1 MDGWHARPEVFDD
14 ELDAQL
20 HEWYANDLKYKKV
33 WPPRDV
39 PYFSPSSSNSDPR
52 ELYQKING
60 AKRDVVQ
67 KPPYQGRWQRIGTAI
82 GDVIQRDILIAER
95 HLDNPVFRF
104 EKNVDRTPM
113 FEEFAKKSHVI
124 THLNKKFALYG
135 TCDGILLYTFK
146 DGETVRVGLEIKSKQ
161 TTYSQTSLYSM
172 REPKDDHVKQTVC
185 YSIMYD
191 VDYYILFYVN
201 ASKKGW
207 NMSDEDYAKSP
218 DIRAFGIYI
227 TDTMRSDVLDTFA
240 GVLEHISKG
249 IPPALDIEKWTFNN
263 YKRACAL
270 SLTDEEVDDIKRKSD
285 RMLRSSL
292 PDWKKSV
299 YRDCVEY
306 ITTVRSEVTETA
318 QEETAS

>member
-1 MDGWHARPEVFDD
+1 
-14 ELDAQL
+14 
-20 HEWYANDLKYKKV
+20 
-33 WPPRDV
+33 
-39 PYFSPSSSNSDPR
+39 
-52 ELYQKING
+52 
-60 AKRDVVQ
+60 
-67 KPPYQGRWQRIGTAI
+67 
-82 GDVIQRDILIAER
+82 
-95 HLDNPVFRF
+95 
-104 EKNVDRTPM
+104 
-113 FEEFAKKSHVI
+113 
-124 THLNKKFALYG
+124 
-135 TCDGILLYTFK
+135 
-146 DGETVRVGLEIKSKQ
+146 
-161 TTYSQTSLYSM
+161 
-172 REPKDDHVKQTVC
+172 
-185 YSIMYD
+185 
-191 VDYYILFYVN
+191 
-201 ASKKGW
+201 
-207 NMSDEDYAKSP
+207 MSDEDYAKSP